1 MNGILLKIIA
11 GFCYVEAGNKI
22 YECKPRGNMRKNG
35 MGIFAGDN
43 VEFSELSEDKG
54 VIEKVLPR
62 KNSLIRPPLANIDRL
77 FIISSHNTPAPNA
90 TLIDRLAA
98 IAESKDIEPIIVFNK
113 ADLGDFTE
121 WKNIYEKSGFKTFV
135 VSANDNASLNDLKE
149 YLFNSNGISAFT
161 GNSGV
166 GKSSILNAIFPQLKL
181 QTGAVS
187 EKLGRGKHTTRHV
200 ELYKIAN
207 NSYIADTPGFSSLDI
222 QKFEILLKDEL
233 PNFFSDFREF
243 VNECKFT
250 SCSHTKEKGCAVIE
264 AVNNGE
270 IQPSRYNSYITI
282 YNEIKDIKEW
292 ELKKK

>member
-98 IAESKDIEPIIVFNK
+98 IAESKDIEPIIIFNK

-121 WKNIYEKSGFKTFV
+121 WKNIYEKSGFNTFV
-135 VSANDNASLNDLKE
+135 VSANDNSSINDLKE
-149 YLFNSNGISAFT
+149 YLMNSNGISAFT

-166 GKSSILNAIFPQLKL
+166 GKSSILNAIFPQLQL

-200 ELYKIAN
+200 ELYKISN

-233 PNFFSDFREF
+233 PGFFSDFRDF

-250 SCSHTKEKGCAVIE
+250 SCSHTKEKGCAVID